1 MYWKQQQLLLLLG
14 FGSLRLVDRAGEMA
28 QSLKTRFTT
37 KNVRLVDIKSD
48 VRSSELL
55 FTLNILKQTGVPFN
69 NGTFSLLQ
77 VISKLCL
84 C

>member
-14 FGSLRLVDRAGEMA
+14 FGSLRLVDRTGEMA